1 MAEGSGTVNGA
12 NLPPGDPQLI
22 ALIVEHLKNRGLFDE
37 FRRDCLAD
45 VDTKPAYQNLRQKVD
60 NFVTTDLGTQEW
72 TSTINKNQMRNG
84 LRQKVVQSGML
95 ESGVDRIITQ
105 VVDPK
110 MNHTFRPQIEKA
122 IHELLRVHSRT
133 LIYYSPNTRNSC
145 KSTLLLALRFGR
157 EQTETD
163 RDGPMNMSAQGAH
176 VIWAFLVALAAQQA
190 LSTEPL
196 DFQEKQISQAKRR
209 LTLQSTAEI
218 QSCLVSSGDVGC
230 GTFQCFNNNSCEIQG
245 LHHIC
250 LTLLHNAG
258 RYDSQG
264 KSHVKDALRC
274 MALGLRQRFSCV
286 SRRCSAVKDMIYSLQ
301 RECYSKHQLC
311 LALQQHLDTA
321 GSLVQ
326 FHLLFPPGPYVE
338 LINFLLSCGD
348 EARSWVGRRLRAQC
362 TQHWGVLCD
371 SFSSTC
377 SLVQSDASVNSS
389 TQVPTVSKPAQPSTW
404 GPELDDRSAPN
415 LMDNETET
423 TFIKLNVSSS

>member
-1 MAEGSGTVNGA
+1 
-12 NLPPGDPQLI
+12 
-22 ALIVEHLKNRGLFDE
+22 
-37 FRRDCLAD
+37 
-45 VDTKPAYQNLRQKVD
+45 
-60 NFVTTDLGTQEW
+60 
-72 TSTINKNQMRNG
+72 
-84 LRQKVVQSGML
+84 
-95 ESGVDRIITQ
+95 
-105 VVDPK
+105 
-110 MNHTFRPQIEKA
+110 
-122 IHELLRVHSRT
+122 
-133 LIYYSPNTRNSC
+133 
-145 KSTLLLALRFGR
+145 
-157 EQTETD
+157 
-163 RDGPMNMSAQGAH
+163 MNMSAQGAH